1 MSTPVGRHL
10 PRQTH
15 VLDAFTGARKEND
28 GKIFTPYASK
38 SFLEGIEC
46 KLGRDGLTNPFNDRH
61 RMMVIKLTGGTLIGH
76 RTPPFVSG

>member
-46 KLGRDGLTNPFNDRH
+46 KLGRDGPD
-61 RMMVIKLTGGTLIGH
+61 
-76 RTPPFVSG
+76 